1 MSYRI
6 LTSKKPADWR
16 SEARVCEVC
25 QEKYYPAESTRLA
38 RWRAQRFCGSA
49 CSGKS
54 AGADASR
61 KYPKTFIRHV

>member
-1 MSYRI
+1 MNSRI
-6 LTSKKPADWR
+6 LTSEKPHWKLTE
-16 SEARVCEVC
+16 SKVCEVC
-25 QEKYYPAESTRLA
+25 GEKYHPADSTRLS
-38 RWRAQRFCGSA
+38 RWRAQRFCGSV